1 MVGGDCRAVTE
12 LGINNVLQLAA
23 HLGAY
28 LEGSKL
34 PYCFIGGVA
43 YQRWG
48 EPRQT
53 VDVEGTVFV
62 GFGKEEPVIKD
73 LLSQFDSRID
83 NPMEFAIRHRIVLL
97 ESPQGIGIDISLGG
111 LDYELRVTE
120 RASTWV
126 VPEHG
131 HIRTCSAED
140 LVTLKAFAS
149 RPQDWID
156 VEKVIIRQGNRLDRG
171 LIRQELAPLV
181 ELKEEPKI
189 MEHLEQLFA
198 KHP

>member
-1 MVGGDCRAVTE
+1 MTQP
-12 LGINNVLQLAA
+12 GINNVLQLAA

-28 LEGSKL
+28 LDRSKL

-53 VDVEGTVFV
+53 VDVDGTVFV
-62 GFGKEEPVIKD
+62 GFEREEPVIKD
-73 LLSQFDSRID
+73 LLSQFASRID
-83 NPMEFAIRHRIVLL
+83 NPIEFAIRQRIVLL

-120 RASTWV
+120 RASAWD

-131 HIRTCSAED
+131 HIRTCCAED

-149 RPQDWID
+149 RLQDWID
-156 VEKVIIRQGNRLDRG
+156 VEKVSIGQGDRLDRG
-171 LIRQELAPLV
+171 LICQELATLV
-181 ELKEEPKI
+181 ELKEEPEI